1 MKHFKRLFA
10 LFIIMG
16 MVYFT
21 LEGLWRGWTNIIML
35 PVGGMCALLIG
46 LLNERPRFIKLK
58 IWQQCLIGT
67 AIILSVEFISGCIVN
82 LWLGLNIWD
91 YSTIPF
97 NVLGQVCLPYGLL
110 WFTLCPFAIWLD
122 DWLRWRLYKEN
133 THYPVYENYIDLI
146 TSK

>member
-16 MVYFT
+16 MVYFV

-82 LWLGLNIWD
+82 LWLGLRIWD
-91 YSTIPF
+91 YSAIPF
-97 NVLGQVCLPYGLL
+97 NVLGQICLPYGFL
-110 WFTLCPFAIWLD
+110 WFALCPFAIWLD
-122 DWLRWRLYKEN
+122 DWLRWRLYREN
-133 THYPVYENYIDLI
+133 SHYPVYANYIDLI
-146 TSK
+146 TNK